1 MKTET
6 KKDED
11 LVALLRNLNKT
22 YNIKT
27 NIKTS
32 VLYRHSHQHIT
43 PTMSNSGTSQTL
55 ADVVIFKSKLRL
67 ILSQK

>member
-22 YNIKT
+22 Y